1 MARSNL
7 VKLPYDVR
15 IKIFQDYFR
24 VEGGY
29 VFSSESEKLTT
40 ADGQLIVL
48 TVSRPRLDIDGYTE
62 SMNQPPV
69 YEHLPAEEYHN
80 S

>member
-1 MARSNL
+1 MARPNL

-24 VEGGY
+24 VEGG
-29 VFSSESEKLTT
+29 
-40 ADGQLIVL
+40 
-48 TVSRPRLDIDGYTE
+48 RPRLDIDGYTE